1 MVIDTGKDAKRMGRM
16 KPQEARHIDQ
26 DPLRVPPHKKPRK
39 YRLTVS
45 YTTTLSEVCEKEFAS
60 KAAMQ
65 EFRARVERE
74 IAKEKAAAS
83 RKTNRYWGA
92 WIRGQV
98 ELKMEATERKVFT
111 FGPVIVEEL
120 LDG

>member
-1 MVIDTGKDAKRMGRM
+1 MGIDTGKSAKRMGRM
-16 KPQEARHIDQ
+16 TPQEARHIDQ
-26 DPLRVPPHKKPRK
+26 DPVRVPPHKKPRK
-39 YRLTVS
+39 YRLTVT
-45 YTTTLSEVCEKEFAS
+45 YTTTISEVCEKEFAS

-83 RKTNRYWGA
+83 HKTSRYWGA
-92 WIRGQV
+92 LYRGQF
-98 ELKMEATERKVFT
+98 ELKMEGTVHKKFIS
-111 FGPVIVEEL
+111 GPVIVEEL